1 MLPIED
7 ALPGL
12 RAALARGNVA
22 VLVAPPGA
30 GKTTRVPLALLE
42 EDWARSGRLIVLEP
56 RRLAARAAAA
66 RMAEQLGERVGGTV
80 GLRVRFETKVSAATR
95 IEVVT
100 EGVFAR
106 MILDDPGLG
115 DVAGVL
121 FDEFHERSLD
131 ADLGLAFA
139 RDAQQLFREDLRLLV
154 MSATLDGAAVS
165 ALLDGAP
172 VIESEG
178 KSWPVV
184 THHVSRDQ
192 TLRLEDQTARVVR
205 RLLQAETGSILVFL
219 PGQGEIRRV
228 EQRLLEGPLPDDV
241 IVAPLY
247 GAMDGKAQDLAI
259 QPAPGGARKVVL
271 ATSIAETSLT
281 IDGVRVV
288 LDCGLARL
296 PRYDPARGVT
306 HLETVRVSRASAD
319 QRRGRAGRTAP
330 GVCYRLWDE
339 AQTRA
344 LPMAVPPEI
353 VSCDLAGLALSLAEW
368 GVKDPGALALLDP
381 PPNGALAEARRLL
394 TRLGALSEQGDLTPH
409 GKALARLGLPPRLAD
424 MVVRGVATGQGAKA
438 AEIAALLTE
447 PGLGGAAQDLST
459 RLLRFREDRSP
470 RAQDLRRLAA
480 RWVETAG
487 GTASRA
493 ETPNGEGLL
502 IAHAFPDW
510 VAKARPGGGGAF
522 KLANGRGASVSPET
536 SLARH
541 GWLAIAM
548 LSGRADGVDR
558 IELATPLDPVALQ
571 AAFPNQIR
579 KDSEID
585 IDDAGRSRMVERTRF
600 GELVLSER
608 LVETPDAEQMAA
620 ALVNSVLSGGWD
632 LLPWSD
638 GAAQFRA
645 RVAFAQSLEPDAGW
659 PDLSDAAL
667 RETADQWL
675 RPLIRSAGAISRT
688 TESALR
694 EAIESRVPWDLRRRL
709 DRLAPPALATPAGV
723 SAAID
728 YAAEGGPRADVR
740 VQALFGLKTHP
751 MVGEGRTPLTLALTS
766 PAHRPIQITKDL
778 PGFWAGSWK
787 AVRTEMKGRYPRH
800 PWPEDPSDAPPTVR
814 AKPRGT

>member
-12 RAALARGNVA
+12 RGALADGNVA

-42 EDWARSGRLIVLEP
+42 EDWAREGRLIVLEP

-66 RMAEQLGERVGGTV
+66 RMAGQLGERVGQTV
-80 GLRVRFETKVSAATR
+80 GLRVRFETKVSAVTR

-106 MILDDPGLG
+106 MILDDPGLSG
-115 DVAGVL
+115 VAGVL

-139 RDAQQLFREDLRLLV
+139 RDAQQLLREDLRLLV

-165 ALLDGAP
+165 ALLGGAP
-172 VIESEG
+172 VIESKG
-178 KSWPVV
+178 RSWPVV
-184 THHVSRDQ
+184 THHVGRDQ
-192 TLRLEDQTARVVR
+192 ALRLEDQAARVIR
-205 RLLQAETGSILVFL
+205 RILQAETGSVLVFL

-228 EQRLLEGPLPDDV
+228 EQRLLEGPLPDDI

-247 GAMDGKAQDLAI
+247 GAMDAQSQDLAI
-259 QPAPGGARKVVL
+259 APASEGTRKVVL

-306 HLETVRVSRASAD
+306 QLETVRVSRASAD
-319 QRRGRAGRTAP
+319 QRRGRAGRTEP

-344 LPMAVPPEI
+344 LPMAAPPEI

-368 GVKDPGALALLDP
+368 GVKDLADLALMDP
-381 PPNGALAEARRLL
+381 PPKGALSESRRLL
-394 TRLGALSEQGDLTPH
+394 TRLGALSSGGDLTPH

-424 MVVRGVATGQGAKA
+424 MVVRGAKAGQGAEA

-447 PGLGGAAQDLST
+447 PGLGGAAVDLST
-459 RLLRFREDRSP
+459 RLTRFRADRSP

-487 GTASRA
+487 DKSDLGGKVVGA
-493 ETPNGEGLL
+493 GLL
-502 IAHAFPDW
+502 IAHAFPEW
-510 VAKARPGGGGAF
+510 VAKARPGATGAF
-522 KLANGRGASVSPET
+522 KLANGRGAGVPPDT
-536 SLARH
+536 ALARE

-558 IELATPLDPVALQ
+558 IDVAAPLDPIALQ
-571 AAFPNQIR
+571 AAFPEQVTR
-579 KDSEID
+579 DSQVD
-585 IDDAGRSRMVERTRF
+585 IDAAGRSRMVERIRF

-608 LVETPDAEQMAA
+608 LIEKPDAEQMAE
-620 ALVNSVLSGGWD
+620 ALVHTVRSGGWD
-632 LLPWSD
+632 LLPWSESLS
-638 GAAQFRA
+638 QFRA
-645 RVAFAQSLEPDAGW
+645 RIAFAGGLEPEAGW
-659 PDLSDAAL
+659 PNLSDAAL
-667 RETADQWL
+667 KAQADAWL
-675 RPLIRSAGAISRT
+675 KPLIQSAGTLARLKP
-688 TESALR
+688 EDLR
-694 EAIESRVPWDLRRRL
+694 EAIETLVEWDLRRRL
-709 DRLAPPALATPAGV
+709 DRLAPPNLATPAGV

-728 YAAEGGPRADVR
+728 YGAEGGPRADVR
-740 VQALFGLKTHP
+740 VQALFGLKSHP
-751 MVGEGRTPLTLALTS
+751 MVGNGRVPLTLALTS

-800 PWPEDPSDAPPTVR
+800 PWPEDPSEAPPTVR

>member
-12 RAALARGNVA
+12 KGALAHGNVA

-30 GKTTRVPLALLE
+30 GKTTRVPLSLLE
-42 EDWARSGRLIVLEP
+42 EQWARDGRLIVLEP

-66 RMAEQLGERVGGTV
+66 RMSGQLGERVGQTI

-106 MILDDPGLG
+106 MILDDPGLSG
-115 DVAGVL
+115 VAGVL

-139 RDAQQLFREDLRLLV
+139 RDAQQVLREDLRLLV

-165 ALLDGAP
+165 ALLGGAP
-172 VIESEG
+172 VIESKG
-178 KSWPVV
+178 RSWPVV
-184 THHVSRDQ
+184 THHVGRDQ
-192 TLRLEDQTARVVR
+192 NLRLEDQVARVIR
-205 RLLQAETGSILVFL
+205 RILQAETGSVLVFL
-219 PGQGEIRRV
+219 PGQGEIHRV
-228 EQRLLEGPLPDDV
+228 EQRLLEDRLPDDV

-247 GAMDGKAQDLAI
+247 GAMDAQSQDLAI
-259 QPAPGGARKVVL
+259 QPAPNGARKVVL

-281 IDGVRVV
+281 IEGVRVV

-319 QRRGRAGRTAP
+319 QRRGRAGRTEP

-344 LPMAVPPEI
+344 LPLAAPPEI

-368 GVKDPGALALLDP
+368 GAKDPSVLALMDP
-381 PPNGALAEARRLL
+381 PPSGALAESRRLL
-394 TRLGALSEQGDLTPH
+394 NRLGALSSQGDLTSH

-424 MVVRGVATGQGAKA
+424 MVVRGAATGQGAAA

-447 PGLGGAAQDLST
+447 PGLGGTAADLSS
-459 RLLRFREDRSP
+459 RLSRFRADRSQ
-470 RAQDLRRLAA
+470 RAQDLRRLAS
-480 RWVETAG
+480 RWVESARGRSKVAG
-487 GTASRA
+487 KPG
-493 ETPNGEGLL
+493 GEGLL
-502 IAHAFPDW
+502 IAHAFPEW
-510 VAKARPGGGGAF
+510 IAKARPGALGAF
-522 KLANGRGASVSPET
+522 KLANGRGANVSAET
-536 SLARH
+536 SLAQE

-548 LSGRADGVDR
+548 LSGRSDGVDR
-558 IELATPLDPVALQ
+558 IDLATPLDPVLLQ
-571 AAFPNQIR
+571 SVFPDQITR
-579 KDSEID
+579 DNEIEID
-585 IDDAGRSRMVERTRF
+585 AAGRSRMVERTRF

-608 LVETPDAEQMAA
+608 LIEKPDADQMAT
-620 ALVNSVLSGGWD
+620 ALVHSVLSGGWD
-632 LLPWSD
+632 VLPW
-638 GAAQFRA
+638 GEGVMQFRA
-645 RVAFAQSLEPDAGW
+645 RIALALSLEPDAGW

-667 RETADQWL
+667 RDQTDAWL
-675 RPLIRSAGAISRT
+675 KPLIRSAGAISRAT
-688 TESALR
+688 PQALR
-694 EAIESRVPWDLRRRL
+694 EAIEGLVPWDLRRKL
-709 DRLAPPALATPAGV
+709 ERLAPPVLVTPAGV
-723 SAAID
+723 SVAID
-728 YAAEGGPRADVR
+728 YTADGGPRADVR

-751 MVGEGRTPLTLALTS
+751 SVAEGKVPLTLALTS

-800 PWPEDPSDAPPTVR
+800 PWPEDPSEAPPTVR